1 MKAKEKI
8 WGKKSKAIENALHD
22 LDPDLAKLII
32 EVAYDN
38 VFERPSLDLKTKE
51 LLALAHLIHIGSESE
66 IKTHIYGALN
76 CGATLEEIK
85 ETILHGAMFIGFP
98 KAMAAMKVFRGIAK
112 SLEQRA

>member
-1 MKAKEKI
+1 
-8 WGKKSKAIENALHD
+8 
-22 LDPDLAKLII
+22 
-32 EVAYDN
+32 
-38 VFERPSLDLKTKE
+38 LKTKE